1 MAPTTGWERIRCR
14 WGMQTNQFDFDL
26 PAKFIAQQPEAQRS
40 ASRLMVLHRASGRL
54 EHRRFRDLPDY
65 LEAGDLLVLNN
76 TKVFP
81 ARVYATKEATGGKVE
96 LLFMEEIEPGL
107 WDVLLRSPR
116 RPGVGQV
123 VRLDQGN
130 LRATLVEDGE
140 MGRARLRVEPH
151 DGLLPFL
158 YREGKPPLP
167 PYIKRMDADTASV
180 QADLQRY
187 QTVYATVPGA
197 VAAPTAG
204 LHFDDAVFAALDRR
218 GVEVARLTLHVG
230 IGTFRP
236 VNANCIEEH
245 VMDAE
250 RYAVSEETAEQ
261 VRACRERGGR
271 VVAVGSTS
279 VRTLEALAQADRTI
293 RAGSGRTDLFIHPPY
308 AFRVVDAMIT
318 NFHLPRSTLVMM
330 VSALAGRERILAA
343 YEEAKQ
349 EGYRFFSY
357 GDAML
362 LL

>member
-1 MAPTTGWERIRCR
+1 
-14 WGMQTNQFDFDL
+14 MQTNQFDFEL

-40 ASRLMVLHRASGRL
+40 ASRLMVLDRATGRL
-54 EHRRFRDLPDY
+54 EHRRFRDLPGY
-65 LEAGDLLVLNN
+65 LETGDLLVLND

-123 VRLDQGN
+123 VRLGNEN

-140 MGRARLRVEPH
+140 MGRARVRVEPP
-151 DGLLPFL
+151 DELLPFL

-167 PYIKRMDADTASV
+167 PYIKRSDADPTSA
-180 QADLQRY
+180 QADLERY

-204 LHFDDAVFAALDRR
+204 LHFDEAVFAALARR
-218 GVEVARLTLHVG
+218 GVDIARLTLHVG

-236 VNANCIEEH
+236 VNVEAVEAH
-245 VMDAE
+245 TMDAE
-250 RYAVSEETAEQ
+250 RYAVSEETAAQ

-279 VRTLEALAQADRTI
+279 VRTLEALAQDDRAI
-293 RAGSGRTDLFIHPPY
+293 RPGTGRTDLFIYPPY
-308 AFRVVDAMIT
+308 SFRVVDAMIT

-343 YEEAKQ
+343 YEEAKR
-349 EGYRFFSY
+349 EAYRFFSY

-362 LL
+362 IL